1 MVKIEIILV
10 FFWHGRSFIL
20 SCGVKHKD
28 SINEKLFIFLGLL
41 SMFSLVSPTPMCA
54 QGEISAYY
62 TIRFGQNRLS
72 DK

>member
-10 FFWHGRSFIL
+10 FFWHGRS
-20 SCGVKHKD
+20 
-28 SINEKLFIFLGLL
+28 FIFLGLL